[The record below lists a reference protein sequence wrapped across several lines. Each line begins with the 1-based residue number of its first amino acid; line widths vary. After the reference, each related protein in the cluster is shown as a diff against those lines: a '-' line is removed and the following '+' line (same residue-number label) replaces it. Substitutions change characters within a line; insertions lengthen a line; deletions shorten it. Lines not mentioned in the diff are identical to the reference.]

1 MSRYRCGHCGY
12 IFDSMG
18 IIPCQKCRSLNSEL
32 LPQASG
38 GCGTPAIVTEASRE
52 KAERIAFVNRVAERL
67 YVNNEVS
74 CMQSI
79 ECAEL
84 LYRTLKEW
92 ESKQ

>member
-1 MSRYRCGHCGY
+1 M
-12 IFDSMG
+12 
-18 IIPCQKCRSLNSEL
+18 
-32 LPQASG
+32 
-38 GCGTPAIVTEASRE
+38 PAIEVNRTYRDGKE
-52 KAERIAFVNRVAERL
+52 KAERIAFVKRVVEQL

-74 CMQSI
+74 CTQSI